1 MIFQVLILS
10 FLTLELIEINLKLE
24 YFWLH
29 TEYNELIKVF
39 LGSLNGSFSCS
50 QPSKGKFRKGTKC
63 QIARFLSFSI
73 LS

>member
-10 FLTLELIEINLKLE
+10 FLTLELIKINLKLE

-39 LGSLNGSFSCS
+39 LDSLNGSFSCS
-50 QPSKGKFRKGTKC
+50 QP
-63 QIARFLSFSI
+63 
-73 LS
+73 